1 MAISFVSL
9 FYRARGPTAIHVY
22 LIFHSFP
29 IRLRDRAFYEM
40 IVDFASFEGKY
51 ASFKNI
57 KFSRANYQTDSSET
71 KTLYCL
77 YFLPLNFPTRASSK
91 NKLDY
96 FQLFETKTL
105 KTKCKV
111 KKKNRRNPPNTISI
125 VYFLQTRLFTEKLKS
140 SGIFRGRVLWADSVS
155 PRMNTIASHDQF
167 KPIRIGENLVVNYK
181 G

>member
-9 FYRARGPTAIHVY
+9 FYGARSPTAFHVY

-40 IVDFASFEGKY
+40 LVDFASFEGKY

-96 FQLFETKTL
+96 FQLFETKTV
-105 KTKCKV
+105 KSKCKI
-111 KKKNRRNPPNTISI
+111 KKKTDETLLIQFQLFIFYKPACLQKNLSHRVFFADGYSGLI
-125 VYFLQTRLFTEKLKS
+125 VSL
-140 SGIFRGRVLWADSVS
+140 RG
-155 PRMNTIASHDQF
+155 
-167 KPIRIGENLVVNYK
+167 
-181 G
+181 